1 MNKDILAQKEADVK
15 ALTEKMENAS
25 SVVMVEYRGL
35 TVKEL
40 TELRR
45 ALRAEDVDFKVYK
58 NTTARRAAEKSGI

>member
-1 MNKDILAQKEADVK
+1 MNKDVLAQKEAEVK

-25 SVVMVEYRGL
+25 SVVLVEYRGL

-45 ALRAEDVDFKVYK
+45 ALRDMINWY
-58 NTTARRAAEKSGI
+58 